1 MMGTIGKHARR
12 LAAGCAA
19 VAVGGTMFLGAVP
32 AHAQGDAE
40 GIGAVGGWSEGTGT
54 TDGATRGMT
63 RATVNHRGAAEQKT
77 ISGTTH
83 KRSHGWTT
91 WAGVQH
97 YTRAR
102 LEHGSSVLAD
112 SGRKWGKSGT
122 EAVTVW
128 KPYRPNQPGSGV
140 GTAKTYYGR

>member
-1 MMGTIGKHARR
+1 MSV
-12 LAAGCAA
+12 LA
-19 VAVGGTMFLGAVP
+19 
-32 AHAQGDAE
+32 
-40 GIGAVGGWSEGTGT
+40 
-54 TDGATRGMT
+54 
-63 RATVNHRGAAEQKT
+63 VNHRGAAQRKT
-77 ISGTTH
+77 INGTTH

-102 LEHGSSVLAD
+102 LEHGSRIIAD
-112 SGRKWGKSGT
+112 SGRKWGRSGT
-122 EAVTVW
+122 EAVTAW

>member
-1 MMGTIGKHARR
+1 MIKIGQQARR
-12 LAAGCAA
+12 IAAGFAA
-19 VAVGGTMFLGAVP
+19 VAVGGTVFLGATP
-32 AHAQGDAE
+32 AHAQG
-40 GIGAVGGWSEGTGT
+40 GAGDQGVVGGWSESAETI
-54 TDGATRGMT
+54 DGAETGMSVF
-63 RATVNHRGAAEQKT
+63 AVNHRGAAERKT
-77 ISGTTH
+77 INGTTH

-102 LEHGSSVLAD
+102 LEHGSTIIAD

-128 KPYRPNQPGSGV
+128 KPFRPNQPGSGV
-140 GTAKTYYGR
+140 GTAKTYYGK